1 VLRSADAVIA
11 NTEGNKAAIHEAFP
25 FMPDEKVIVVNNGFD
40 TERAE
45 GKSDTAAS
53 AADCDL
59 VYTGTLYRGMLDVYV
74 EALRYFKRM
83 GKPLPKLRVYG
94 PRPFHLRLD
103 DDVAESVEWCGQTT
117 YEESL
122 VLMRRAKALL
132 ALVPHGSRFNTW
144 VPSKFYPY
152 MFSSTPILAL
162 VPEGDAARI
171 LERSGTAVVV
181 RSGDPAEVA
190 ARIESFLKAVSAG
203 NQPGQSTTRD
213 LNRYSWSELSTR
225 IDKVLRNER

>member
-25 FMPDEKVIVVNNGFD
+25 FIPDEKVIVVTNGFD
-40 TERAE
+40 TERAGSE
-45 GKSDTAAS
+45 SDIVAS

-59 VYTGTLYRGMLDVYV
+59 VYTGFLYRGMIDLYV
-74 EALRYFKRM
+74 EALRHLKRM
-83 GKPLPKLRVYG
+83 GQPLPKLRIYG

-103 DDVAESVEWCGQTT
+103 KDVAESVEWCGQTT

-122 VLMRRAKALL
+122 ALMGRAKALL

-144 VPSKFYPY
+144 VPSKVYPY

-171 LERSGTAVVV
+171 LEGSGTAVVV
-181 RSGDPAEVA
+181 RSRDPAEVA
-190 ARIESFLKAVSAG
+190 ARIEWFLEAVSTG
-203 NQPGQSTTRD
+203 NQPSQSTTRD
-213 LNRYSWSELSTR
+213 LNRYSWSELSSR
-225 IDKVLRNER
+225 IDEVLRDER